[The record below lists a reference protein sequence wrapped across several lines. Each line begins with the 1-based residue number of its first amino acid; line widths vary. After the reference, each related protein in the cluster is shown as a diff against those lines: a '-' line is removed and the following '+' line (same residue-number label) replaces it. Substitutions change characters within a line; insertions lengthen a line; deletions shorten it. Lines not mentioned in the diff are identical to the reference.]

1 MNSNRT
7 PEFQIQN
14 RKISK
19 SEPTYFIAD
28 LAANHDGS
36 LARAKELIRLAAAAG
51 ADAVKFQ
58 HFRAEHIVSRSG
70 FEELGGKLGHQQGW
84 TKSVFDV
91 YKDASIDWSWTE
103 ELKETSDS
111 CGVEFMTSP
120 YDFEAV
126 DHIDPFVNCFKIGS
140 GDITWLE
147 IIDHIASKGKPV
159 ILATGASTLEDVVKA
174 VSVIENRGVP
184 HAILQCNTNYTGAS
198 SNVSFINLNVLETFS
213 SKFPNA
219 ILGLSDHTHG
229 DVTVLGAVAKGARVV
244 EKHFTDDNERG
255 GPDHAFSMNPTT
267 WSEMVSRTRDLESSL
282 GTGEKLIEKNELETV
297 VLQRRSLRFSRDLA
311 AGHLVTRDDLSVVRP
326 CPEGALRPEDYLNVV
341 GKTLNTNVISD
352 NLVRMS
358 MFVD

>member
-1 MNSNRT
+1 M
-7 PEFQIQN
+7 
-14 RKISK
+14 
-19 SEPTYFIAD
+19 
-28 LAANHDGS
+28 
-36 LARAKELIRLAAAAG
+36 
-51 ADAVKFQ
+51 
-58 HFRAEHIVSRSG
+58 
-70 FEELGGKLGHQQGW
+70 
-84 TKSVFDV
+84 
-91 YKDASIDWSWTE
+91 
-103 ELKETSDS
+103 
-111 CGVEFMTSP
+111 
-120 YDFEAV
+120 
-126 DHIDPFVNCFKIGS
+126 
-140 GDITWLE
+140 
-147 IIDHIASKGKPV
+147 

-174 VSVIENRGVP
+174 VGVLENRGVP

-213 SKFPNA
+213 IRFPNA

-244 EKHFTDDNERG
+244 EKHFTDDNARG

-282 GTGEKLIEKNELETV
+282 GTGEKLVEKNELETV
-297 VLQRRSLRFSRDLA
+297 VLQRRSLRFARDLA
-311 AGHLVTRDDLSVVRP
+311 VGHLVTRDDLSVVRP